1 MFPKPIVTQK
11 PRKVK
16 QSEAEIVMKKA
27 ALHNLGCKVNSYET
41 EVFAELLA
49 AEGYTIVP
57 FTEKADLYIINTCSV
72 TNIADRKSRQMLR
85 RARSLNPDAK
95 IVAMGCYVDTSPKD
109 LIREG
114 LCDEVI
120 QNEKKDELL
129 KRLSRPTDHTR
140 AFVKVQDGC
149 DQFCS
154 YCIIPYA
161 RGRSRSRERE
171 EILSEIRGLSSHGCR
186 EVVLTGIHLSS
197 YGKNTGDTLPDLVL
211 EVSLISGVERIR
223 LGSLEP
229 RIITEELAEKL
240 SKIPKLCPHFH
251 LSMQSGCA
259 ETLRRM
265 NRHYTPLEYREAVE
279 TLRRRFTHPAI
290 TTDVITGF
298 PGETKEEFE
307 ETCRFLKDLSL
318 YEIHVFPYS
327 VRRGTRAEK
336 MPMQIPE
343 QVKKERAGVLL
354 SLTKEQAKE
363 FRRWYLGK
371 EAEVLLEEEAEN
383 CGEKGYVGYTKEYV
397 KLFSKNGSPNT
408 IVRGVVGED
417 LVIADPG

>member
-1 MFPKPIVTQK
+1 
-11 PRKVK
+11 
-16 QSEAEIVMKKA
+16 MKKA

-41 EVFAELLA
+41 EVYAELLA
-49 AEGYTIVP
+49 AEGYEIVP
-57 FTEKADLYIINTCSV
+57 FTEVADLYIINTCSV

-95 IVAMGCYVDTSPKD
+95 VVAMGCYVNTSSKD

-120 QNEKKDELL
+120 PNEKKEEFL
-129 KRLSRPTDHTR
+129 KCLSRPTDHTR

-171 EILSEIRGLSSHGCR
+171 EILSEIRGLVGNGCR

-197 YGKNTGDTLPDLVL
+197 YGKNTGDTLVNLIR
-211 EVSLISGVERIR
+211 EVSLIPELRRIR

-229 RIITEELAEKL
+229 RIITKEFAQELSGL
-240 SKIPKLCPHFH
+240 PKLCPHFH
-251 LSMQSGCA
+251 LSMQSGCR
-259 ETLRRM
+259 ETLKRM
-265 NRHYTPLEYREAVE
+265 NRHYTPEEYREVVKV
-279 TLRRRFTHPAI
+279 LRESFSHPAV

-298 PGETKEEFE
+298 PGETEEEFE
-307 ETCRFLKDLSL
+307 ETFCFLKDLSL

-327 VRRGTRAEK
+327 VRRGTRAGK
-336 MPMQIPE
+336 LPMQIPE
-343 QVKKERAGVLL
+343 PVKKERASRLL
-354 SLTKEQAKE
+354 ALTKMQADE
-363 FRRWYLGK
+363 YREWYTGK
-371 EAEVLLEEEAEN
+371 EVEVLLEEEGEN
-383 CGEKGYVGYTKEYV
+383 AGEKGFVGYTKEYV
-397 KLFSKNGSPNT
+397 KLFSKKGAPNT
-408 IVRGVVGED
+408 IVRGVVGDEFI
-417 LVIADPG
+417 LWCQ